1 MNFLVKFNC
10 IGELPFKK
18 NRKLTDVKNR
28 IQFIFHGTIIVE
40 PNCEHC
46 SYSNICGDKF
56 VDVQLT
62 NLLGLLNRINKK
74 GLNI

>member
-18 NRKLTDVKNR
+18 NRRLMDVKQR
-28 IQFIFHGTIIVE
+28 IQFIFYGTIIAE
-40 PNCEHC
+40 PKCDHC
-46 SYSNICGDKF
+46 SYSKICGDKF
-56 VDVQLT
+56 IDVQLT
-62 NLLGLLNRINKK
+62 NLLGLLDRIHKE